1 MRTEENGRPLPFVV
15 IGSRFPSGGA
25 HVFGAL
31 EEHGHGGR
39 RVLLEVRRP
48 ASVAGR
54 DGHRLTAGFALPHG
68 HTCSRIAVFFLGFP
82 LQKTALCG
90 SAIKKTASHPV
101 VIISLITISN
111 ILGDE

>member
-54 DGHRLTAGFALPHG
+54 DGHRLTAGFALPHATRALG
-68 HTCSRIAVFFLGFP
+68 SQFFSLAF
-82 LQKTALCG
+82 LC
-90 SAIKKTASHPV
+90 KKRLCVEAQ
-101 VIISLITISN
+101 
-111 ILGDE
+111 